1 MTPTIF
7 VIIVL
12 IMTPVGLKPMT
23 PFFIYPSW
31 ALCEANR
38 AVGNKLLLAAGKL
51 KLMGSY
57 CIEIKG
63 AV

>member
-1 MTPTIF
+1 MTSTIF

-12 IMTPVGLKPMT
+12 VLTPAGPKPVT

-51 KLMGSY
+51 QLMGSY

-63 AV
+63 FV

>member
-1 MTPTIF
+1 MTLTTF

-12 IMTPVGLKPMT
+12 IMTPAGPKPVT

-31 ALCEANR
+31 GLCEANR
-38 AVGNKLLLAAGKL
+38 AAGNKLLLAAGKL
-51 KLMGSY
+51 KLLGSY

>member
-1 MTPTIF
+1 MTSTIF

-51 KLMGSY
+51 KFIGSY
-57 CIEIKG
+57 CIEIKES
-63 AV
+63 V

>member
-1 MTPTIF
+1 MTSVIF

-12 IMTPVGLKPMT
+12 IMTPAGPKPIA

-38 AVGNKLLLAAGKL
+38 AVGDKLLLAAGKL

-63 AV
+63 SV

>member
-12 IMTPVGLKPMT
+12 IMTPGGLKPMT
-23 PFFIYPSW
+23 PFFVYPSW

-38 AVGNKLLLAAGKL
+38 AAGNKLLLAAGKL
-51 KLMGSY
+51 KFLGSY
-57 CIEIKG
+57 CVEIKG
-63 AV
+63 SV

>member
-12 IMTPVGLKPMT
+12 IMTPAGPKPMT